1 MPSATEGKSKRDD
14 RDVEGNDENDT
25 HKAANKTPTR
35 TRATYHTTPA
45 AAGNVWWAGEAAH
58 EGFATGGASPETI
71 TNSHLFPEGVSKFA
85 SRVDE
90 PDQVAFK
97 TVVAQRACNT
107 EPLATLLTS
116 KREE

>member
-1 MPSATEGKSKRDD
+1 MLSATEGKRKRDD
-14 RDVEGNDENDT
+14 RDDDENDENDT
-25 HKAANKTPTR
+25 RKAANK
-35 TRATYHTTPA
+35 RARALVQHTTRHQRRQA
-45 AAGNVWWAGEAAH
+45 TSGKAAH

-97 TVVAQRACNT
+97 TVVAQRACYT